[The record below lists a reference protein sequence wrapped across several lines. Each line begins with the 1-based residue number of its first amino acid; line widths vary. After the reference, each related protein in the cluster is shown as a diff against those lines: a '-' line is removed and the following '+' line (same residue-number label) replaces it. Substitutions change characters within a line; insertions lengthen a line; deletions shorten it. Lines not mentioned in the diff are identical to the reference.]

1 VSERAAAAE
10 VRRAVRAALAELPPG
25 SAPLVVACSG
35 GADSTALAAAAVAV
49 AGREVVGA
57 VVDHGLQDGS
67 RQRAEETVE
76 LLAGLGIAAAVH
88 PVVVDGP
95 GGPEAAARQ
104 ARYAALRAARPHP
117 DSPVL
122 LGHTRDDQAETV
134 LLGLGRGSGAR
145 SLAGMRRWDPPWLR
159 PLLAVPRASTRAAC
173 AELGLP
179 VWDDPHN
186 TDPRFTRVRL
196 RREVLP
202 LLEDVLAGGVAAAL
216 ARTADQLREDGDAL
230 DAIAEAT
237 LRELQSG
244 GSPQRARPPA
254 DPRSPADLR
263 PPAEPR
269 PPADPRL
276 PADPRPPTDTRAPVD
291 ATAGPPDTR
300 ATDTLP
306 LAPLVDLHP
315 AVRRRVLRAWL
326 VRQGV
331 TGLTATHLAAAD
343 VLAGR
348 GPDRGGVAVPG
359 GLELVRARGTLSLQ
373 TADWSA
379 DRSPAHPRED
389 PRRVRR

>member
-1 VSERAAAAE
+1 MSGRAAVGE
-10 VRRAVRAALAELPPG
+10 LQRAVRAALAGVPG
-25 SAPLVVACSG
+25 GAPLVVACSG
-35 GADSTALAAAAVAV
+35 GADSVALAAAAAAV
-49 AGREVVGA
+49 GKREVVGA
-57 VVDHGLQDGS
+57 VVDHGLQEGS
-67 RQRAEETVE
+67 GARAEETVE
-76 LLAGLGIAAAVH
+76 VLGRLGIAAAVH

-95 GGPEAAARQ
+95 GGLEAAARR

-186 TDPRFTRVRL
+186 ADPRFTRVRL

-202 LLEDVLAGGVAAAL
+202 LLEDVLSGGVATAL

-230 DAIAEAT
+230 DAIAAAA
-237 LRELQSG
+237 LH
-244 GSPQRARPPA
+244 
-254 DPRSPADLR
+254 
-263 PPAEPR
+263 
-269 PPADPRL
+269 
-276 PADPRPPTDTRAPVD
+276 DTQD
-291 ATAGPPDTR
+291 G
-300 ATDTLP
+300 DTLP
-306 LAPLVDLHP
+306 LAPLAELHP

-326 VRQGV
+326 LGRGV

-379 DRSPAHPRED
+379 DRPPAHPRED

>member
-1 VSERAAAAE
+1 MTGGAAAAE
-10 VRRAVRAALAELPPG
+10 VRRAVRSALAELPPG
-25 SAPLVVACSG
+25 PAPLVVACSG
-35 GADSTALAAAAVAV
+35 GADSTALAAAVATG
-49 AGREVVGA
+49 GREVVGA
-57 VVDHGLQDGS
+57 VVDHGLQEGS
-67 RQRAEETVE
+67 GERAAETVE
-76 LLAGLGIAAAVH
+76 LLARLGVAAAVH

-95 GGPEAAARQ
+95 GGLEAAARR

-145 SLAGMRRWDPPWLR
+145 SMAGMRRWDPPWLR
-159 PLLAVPRASTRAAC
+159 PLLALPRTSTRAAC

-186 TDPRFTRVRL
+186 SDPRFTRVRL

-202 LLEDVLAGGVAAAL
+202 LLEDVLSGGVGAAL
-216 ARTADQLREDGDAL
+216 ARTAEQLREDGDAL
-230 DAIAEAT
+230 DAIAAAA
-237 LRELQSG
+237 LAGLV
-244 GSPQRARPPA
+244 
-254 DPRSPADLR
+254 D
-263 PPAEPR
+263 
-269 PPADPRL
+269 
-276 PADPRPPTDTRAPVD
+276 DTR
-291 ATAGPPDTR
+291 GS
-300 ATDTLP
+300 DTLP
-306 LAPLVDLHP
+306 IAPLAELHP

-326 VRQGV
+326 LGRGV
-331 TGLTATHLAAAD
+331 TGLTATHLTAAD
-343 VLAGR
+343 VLAVR